1 MDDDHDFFFKVFLIG
16 DMCAGKSSFFFRIT
30 HDDVDYNDFVGGP
43 TIGIHFEKKTL
54 ELHGK
59 RINLHIF
66 DTSGQAR
73 FRFSILPSHY
83 RTAKGLLLFYNITD
97 ETTFD
102 TISEILQDIDRHAP
116 PFVEKVL
123 LGSMCD
129 CGNRRRVSREQGQ
142 RFALKHGMPFFEI
155 SAKTGV
161 GIKEAFMCLVDN
173 MMRKRSLIAGL
184 DVSKIYK
191 EAVEFGGSVP
201 VIRSR
206 LVVVGPDG
214 AGKTSFVDSLLG
226 REFKEDRPST
236 DGVAFNIA
244 VKEAF
249 EEWQEEAGDG
259 IPYMD
264 KHIVRATAH
273 RVELGEGEGFSVI
286 DDVKSETGV
295 SESASNISTK
305 RTKPWTIFSKIQAFF
320 RRIFR
325 NSTNLKLSEQQGK
338 LFMSKGI
345 NQYLKSLRTK
355 HIWDLGGQET
365 YLATHTALMS
375 IEGKFTVT
383 AYALV
388 FDLSKSLKALAQS
401 HFRGADGEVVDLT
414 DELNVIR
421 EYGDFLRHWLASFKI
436 AHPSRVPSPYL
447 GENEG
452 IESPPVFGVAT
463 RADVPAAMEMLEG
476 QSQAFS
482 EIVKEME
489 YEGHLV
495 NSGKDGE
502 GGLFL
507 ISNNLSNHCPGVKAF
522 QKRIDAMDEHYWSQ
536 QDPMPIRWLP
546 FEESLISWKEGKVI
560 HLNTVVDVGIN
571 GCAIPNE
578 EEVIAA
584 LQYLHNLGVIQYFST
599 VASVRDVVFIDP
611 VWLVEAVASFVTSR
625 KPSEPRFLPD
635 WRKLKET
642 GEMSRELTE
651 HCLQQSD
658 SVPSSE
664 HETVLKV
671 LEMIDVAYQS
681 ISCKWA
687 VIYSMYDQEQI
698 NRSKPVGAV

>member
-305 RTKPWTIFSKIQAFF
+305 RTEPVPFFSKTQQWLSSFWLALVGK
-320 RRIFR
+320 
-325 NSTNLKLSEQQGK
+325 STKGNKKLSLDFKMSDKQEK

-345 NQYLKSLRTK
+345 YQSLKILRTK

-365 YLATHTALMS
+365 YLATHAALMS

-421 EYGDFLRHWLASFKI
+421 EYGDFRHWLALFKI
-436 AHPSRVPSPYL
+436 AHPSRVPLP
-447 GENEG
+447 
-452 IESPPVFGVAT
+452 IWA
-463 RADVPAAMEMLEG
+463 
-476 QSQAFS
+476 
-482 EIVKEME
+482 K
-489 YEGHLV
+489 
-495 NSGKDGE
+495 
-502 GGLFL
+502 
-507 ISNNLSNHCPGVKAF
+507 VKALRAHQCLVWPHELMF
-522 QKRIDAMDEHYWSQ
+522 QQ
-536 QDPMPIRWLP
+536 P
-546 FEESLISWKEGKVI
+546 WKCLK
-560 HLNTVVDVGIN
+560 TK
-571 GCAIPNE
+571 A
-578 EEVIAA
+578 
-584 LQYLHNLGVIQYFST
+584 
-599 VASVRDVVFIDP
+599 
-611 VWLVEAVASFVTSR
+611 
-625 KPSEPRFLPD
+625 KRFL
-635 WRKLKET
+635 K
-642 GEMSRELTE
+642 
-651 HCLQQSD
+651 
-658 SVPSSE
+658 
-664 HETVLKV
+664 
-671 LEMIDVAYQS
+671 
-681 ISCKWA
+681 
-687 VIYSMYDQEQI
+687 
-698 NRSKPVGAV
+698 